1 MSYFSLFCEMLYEKF
16 SQDIARQDI
25 LYLWSLL
32 SININIFSLWMR
44 KLNSK
49 KLCDFLKDLQLF
61 LGWCGRK
68 APKYGKRLSYLS
80 ETRNQILWKGSE

>member
-1 MSYFSLFCEMLYEKF
+1 MLYKKKISKREMKNL
-16 SQDIARQDI
+16 AKI
-25 LYLWSLL
+25 LLDRTFYIYGLS

-68 APKYGKRLSYLS
+68 APKYGRRLSYLS